1 MLLRLIALGGVALLG
16 NAVEARGVSPYLP
29 LQMSPEIERQIERL
43 LILADQPVLQRPIAA
58 ATVLSA
64 LPRACERDL
73 VLCQQV
79 ERYLS
84 GYMRTAGIPH
94 ASLTAAA
101 TSSDSIAL
109 ANRHGMRSDSAYEA
123 SISAYLQPSDYV
135 LLSGGVL
142 AYEGETTPTGTLV
155 SMGFEYA
162 QVDVGFRDHWLSP
175 FTDSSMALSTE
186 AATMPSVTISNY
198 TPLTRWRLRYELF
211 VAEMSESSNI
221 AFQGGFTSGN
231 PLFGGIHVSIEPFDG
246 WSFGVT
252 RLLQFGGGERDSSFS
267 SFLDALINPSDYD
280 NTGTDADFGNQVA
293 SFMSQLLLPGPVPL
307 ALYFEY
313 AGEDTSTL
321 SNLRLGN
328 SALSVGLHVPTLGQQ
343 FDLTVELSEWQNAWY
358 VHSIYQD
365 GLRHEG
371 NVVGHW
377 GADHRALNDA
387 VGARSVMARLG
398 WLPRVG
404 GMIEA
409 TYRSVD
415 NEDYGAVAYQRG
427 WKFEVRYSR
436 PWQRFLLGG
445 EIDVGEDVF
454 GDTYSRISAF
464 ARF

>member
-64 LPRACERDL
+64 LPRACERDV

-123 SISAYLQPSDYV
+123 SISAYFQPSDYV

-198 TPLTRWRLRYELF
+198 TPLTRWRLRYEFF

-252 RLLQFGGGERDSSFS
+252 RLLQFGGGERDSSLEQFPRRAVQSVRQRQHRHGCRFRQS
-267 SFLDALINPSDYD
+267 S
-280 NTGTDADFGNQVA
+280 
-293 SFMSQLLLPGPVPL
+293 
-307 ALYFEY
+307 
-313 AGEDTSTL
+313 
-321 SNLRLGN
+321 RLVHV
-328 SALSVGLHVPTLGQQ
+328 SALV
-343 FDLTVELSEWQNAWY
+343 A
-358 VHSIYQD
+358 
-365 GLRHEG
+365 
-371 NVVGHW
+371 
-377 GADHRALNDA
+377 
-387 VGARSVMARLG
+387 GARSARALF
-398 WLPRVG
+398 RVRRRRHLD
-404 GMIEA
+404 IEQSA
-409 TYRSVD
+409 AWQLRAVRRPARS
-415 NEDYGAVAYQRG
+415 YAGPT
-427 WKFEVRYSR
+427 VRSHGR
-436 PWQRFLLGG
+436 AQ
-445 EIDVGEDVF
+445 
-454 GDTYSRISAF
+454 
-464 ARF
+464 